1 MTSAKKIIAGA
12 ALGTLLGSLI
22 VALYPKRN
30 EIFDVIR
37 EQSTDYAD
45 KAKQYADLI
54 LNGKQAIARNTN
66 NSFLKGGILGALLG
80 AGAALLLAPK
90 TGRQLRNQVSQA
102 YNEISD
108 KTEHVVDL
116 FKNNSHNPF
125 GARSTIKKK
134 RRIAKK
140 L

>member
-1 MTSAKKIIAGA
+1 MAAKKIIAGA
-12 ALGTLLGSLI
+12 ALGTLLGSLL

-30 EIFDVIR
+30 EIFDAIQD
-37 EQSTDYAD
+37 QSTDYAD
-45 KAKQYADLI
+45 KAKQFANI
-54 LNGKQAIARNTN
+54 MLNGKQAHNAGNT
-66 NSFLKGGILGALLG
+66 FLKGSILGALLG

-90 TGRQLRNQVSQA
+90 TGKQLRNQVSQA
-102 YNEISD
+102 YNEFSD

-125 GARSTIKKK
+125 GARATIKKK

-140 L
+140 H